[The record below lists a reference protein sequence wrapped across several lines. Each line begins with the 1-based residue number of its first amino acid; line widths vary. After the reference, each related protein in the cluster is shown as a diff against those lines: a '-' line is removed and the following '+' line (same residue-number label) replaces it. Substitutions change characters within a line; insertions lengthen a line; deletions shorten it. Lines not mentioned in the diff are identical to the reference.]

1 MPRSGQLKPVS
12 DRRLSD
18 LVSVGLL
25 TRVFPAD
32 LVDEVIAGTGR
43 TEQRHRALPARVM
56 AYFSIAMALY
66 SDGSYEDVMA
76 QVTDGLSWSSDWAQ
90 SYVVPS
96 KSGIFQARV
105 RLGPEPV
112 EALFRRVAKPLAEP
126 EAPGGWLAGR
136 RLMAIDGTCLDVA
149 DTPANDE
156 FFGRAGVNKGERAAF
171 PLARVVGLAECGTH
185 AVIDAEVGPYTTSE
199 VALAGPLV
207 DRLGPGMLVLVD
219 RGLTS

>member
-126 EAPGGWLAGR
+126 EAPGGWWVWPSAAPMPSSMPRSDLIRPPKSPWRVHLWIASGR
-136 RLMAIDGTCLDVA
+136 ECWCSSTA
-149 DTPANDE
+149 D
-156 FFGRAGVNKGERAAF
+156 
-171 PLARVVGLAECGTH
+171 
-185 AVIDAEVGPYTTSE
+185 
-199 VALAGPLV
+199 
-207 DRLGPGMLVLVD
+207 
-219 RGLTS
+219 